1 MVTMEVFV
9 AAFSALAVLFAGAFY
24 WILSEFRSVRKDI
37 QAVRD
42 QDLESNRALREDFK
56 EDNRVLREDFKEE
69 MRALREEFRED
80 NRALRE
86 EFKGEIRTLREEF
99 REDNRALREEM
110 RDNTQRIL
118 EAIYFHRH
126 DPNAGEAVFYPPT
139 QIPPA
144 AD

>member
-42 QDLESNRALREDFK
+42 QDLEGNRALREEFK
-56 EDNRVLREDFKEE
+56 EDNRVLREEFKEE
-69 MRALREEFRED
+69 IRA
-80 NRALRE
+80 
-86 EFKGEIRTLREEF
+86 LREEF

-126 DPNAGEAVFYPPT
+126 DPNTGEAVFYPPT